1 MKADTKRSTEEV
13 FKDHVQLRLDGR
25 LEDDLKRNYSEKVV
39 LLTVNSNEK
48 GLDAL
53 RLSAARLE
61 EQLPDA
67 RFEIVKMQVQ
77 GRYALLIWSAT
88 SPQMDAVE
96 GSDSFVIEDGKIV
109 FHSIHYGLRER
120 LHAA

>member
-1 MKADTKRSTEEV
+1 MKVSTDRPTEEV
-13 FKDHVQLRLDGR
+13 FKDHVRLRLEGR
-25 LEDDLKRNYSEKVV
+25 LEDDLQRNYSENVA
-39 LLTVNSNEK
+39 LPTVNSNEE
-48 GLDAL
+48 GHDVL

-67 RFEIVKMQVQ
+67 GVEVVKMQVQ

-88 SPQMDAVE
+88 SPRMDAVE

-109 FHSIHYGLRER
+109 FQSIHDGLRER
-120 LHAA
+120 SNA